1 MGSSWGGA
9 SSAGWT
15 IPLRLVARLTSL
27 QGCTDERHDPTR
39 PRGFRDG
46 TWRRYGMK
54 SEQSTDSFEP
64 AGSRGRVATRDLSA
78 RLRLSAAVVV
88 AAFLVWAAA
97 GCSSAPAYQGMEAP
111 QIFELA
117 QQALEEG
124 EWNDA
129 IDAFERLISAH
140 PGFPRLDEARMGLAQ
155 AHFEKGEYVTAAAEF
170 ERFII
175 RYPSHGRVAEASL
188 GICRSYAALS
198 PHPQRDQ
205 EYTARAR
212 DACRQTRD
220 EFQGMN
226 VAEEAEEI
234 RREMVEKLAE
244 SEYLAGRFYQRRDF
258 HDSAIIYF
266 QDVVDFYPETRWA
279 PRAFLAMYRSYRAIG
294 WDEEAE
300 EARDRLLFLYPDS
313 QPAAELRAEE
323 DGAVR
328 ADGATESG
336 DAG

>member
-1 MGSSWGGA
+1 
-9 SSAGWT
+9 
-15 IPLRLVARLTSL
+15 
-27 QGCTDERHDPTR
+27 
-39 PRGFRDG
+39 
-46 TWRRYGMK
+46 MK
-54 SEQSTDSFEP
+54 SEQSTGSFESTRS
-64 AGSRGRVATRDLSA
+64 GVRVATRDRSA
-78 RLRLSAAVVV
+78 LLRLPAALIA
-88 AAFLVWAAA
+88 AAFLVWAAV

-129 IDAFERLISAH
+129 IEAFERLISAH

-205 EYTARAR
+205 EYTVRAR

-226 VAEEAEEI
+226 VAEEAEGI
-234 RREMVEKLAE
+234 RRDMVEKMAE

-258 HDSAIIYF
+258 HDSAVIYF
-266 QDVVDFYPETRWA
+266 QDVVDYFPETSWA

-300 EARDRLLFLYPDS
+300 EIRDRLLFLYPDS
-313 QPAAELRAEE
+313 QAAAELRAEE
-323 DGAVR
+323 DGVARV
-328 ADGATESG
+328 DGAAERG
-336 DAG
+336 DGG

>member
-1 MGSSWGGA
+1 
-9 SSAGWT
+9 
-15 IPLRLVARLTSL
+15 
-27 QGCTDERHDPTR
+27 
-39 PRGFRDG
+39 
-46 TWRRYGMK
+46 MK
-54 SEQSTDSFEP
+54 SERSRDPFERNRSEV
-64 AGSRGRVATRDLSA
+64 GTTTRSRAVL
-78 RLRLSAAVVV
+78 LRLPAVGIAAVLL
-88 AAFLVWAAA
+88 AWAAI
-97 GCSSAPAYQGMEAP
+97 GCSSAPAYQGMDAP

-117 QQALEEG
+117 EQAMEDED
-124 EWNDA
+124 WNDA

-140 PGFPRLDEARMGLAQ
+140 PGFPRLDEARMGLAR
-155 AHFEKGEYVTAAAEF
+155 AHFEKGEYVTAAAEY

-198 PHPQRDQ
+198 PHAQRDQ

-234 RREMVEKLAE
+234 RREMVERLAE
-244 SEYLAGRFYQRRDF
+244 SEFLAGRFYQRRDF

-266 QDVVDFYPETRWA
+266 QDVVDFFPETTWA

-294 WDEEAE
+294 WHEEAE
-300 EARDRLLFLYPDS
+300 ETRDRLLFLYPDS
-313 QPAAELRAEE
+313 QAAAELRAEQ
-323 DGAVR
+323 DGAAR
-328 ADGATESG
+328 ADGAPESG
-336 DAG
+336 DGG